1 MELAKDVIQ
10 KVKAQK
16 EKDGVATIIE
26 KSQGNLPAA
35 IVGGG
40 VGLLISFT
48 RGYSLLAGFV
58 IGAIGAGLLANFI
71 IRKEDKD
78 V

>member
-40 VGLLISFT
+40 VGLLISYTKGF
-48 RGYSLLAGFV
+48 SLLAGFV